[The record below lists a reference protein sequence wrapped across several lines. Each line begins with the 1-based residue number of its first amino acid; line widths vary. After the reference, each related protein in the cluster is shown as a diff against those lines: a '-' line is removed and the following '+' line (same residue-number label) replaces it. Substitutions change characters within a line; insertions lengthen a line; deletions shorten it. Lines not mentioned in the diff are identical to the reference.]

1 MMRCPVA
8 TAGYG
13 VLPLWLISCDLGG
26 GGGGLFAG
34 MVAGIL
40 HGRVLLDGHRLDC
53 YCCGVPVCVLVLL
66 AFVCERV
73 FVGVVCGRYRVDE
86 SLLVLV

>member
-1 MMRCPVA
+1 MVRCPAAAV
-8 TAGYG
+8 GHDMW
-13 VLPLWLISCDLGG
+13 PLWLIFYDLGG
-26 GGGGLFAG
+26 GNGRLFAG
-34 MVAGIL
+34 IVG
-40 HGRVLLDGHRLDC
+40 GVLRNRASLEGHRLDC

-66 AFVCERV
+66 AVVCERV